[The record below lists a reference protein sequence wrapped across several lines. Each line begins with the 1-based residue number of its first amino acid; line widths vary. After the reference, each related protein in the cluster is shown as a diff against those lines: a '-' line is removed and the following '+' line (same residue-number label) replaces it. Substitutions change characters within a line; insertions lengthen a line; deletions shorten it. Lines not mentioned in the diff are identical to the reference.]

1 MSEKSKTSS
10 IAVGSLVWV
19 EHPEEAWIDGEV
31 VEVNGGEIKVACTS
45 GEEILA
51 GHAQYAEDKIKEE
64 LDDCIGLWILKITAN
79 AAKAYPKDP
88 EAPACGVDDMT
99 KLAYL
104 HEPGVLQN
112 LKSRYDVNEIYTY
125 TGNILIAVNPF
136 QRLPHLYNDD
146 VMEKYKGMGLGELS
160 PHPFAIADG
169 AYRQMIKEGISQSIL
184 VSGESGAGKTE
195 STKMLMCYLAH
206 MGGSSK
212 SEGRSVEQ
220 QVLESS
226 PVLEAFGNAK
236 TVRNNNSSRFGK
248 FVELQFNSRGRISGA
263 AIRTYLLERSR
274 VCQVSDPERNYH
286 CFYLLCAAPA
296 EDREKYKLGD
306 PRTFHYLNQSN
317 CIQLAGV
324 DDSKEYVDTRR
335 AMDVVG
341 ISSDEQD
348 AIFRV
353 VAAILHLGNIEFGK
367 TSDGDASQPKDDQ
380 SRFHLKTSAELLMC
394 NEKALEDSLCKR
406 VMVTR
411 DETITKSLNPNDAA
425 VSRDAL
431 AKIIYSRLFDWLVN
445 KINNSIGQDPESKF
459 LIGVLDIYGFE
470 SFKTNSFEQF
480 CINLT
485 NEKLQQHF
493 NQHVFKMEQEE
504 YTREEIDWS
513 YIEFVDNQ
521 DILDLIEKKP
531 GGIIA
536 LLDEACMFP
545 RSTHETF
552 AEKLYQTFKD
562 HKRFTKPKLSR
573 TGFTIC
579 HYAGDV
585 TYQTELFLDKN
596 KDYVVAEHQALLS
609 ASNCSFVSGLFPPL
623 PEESSKSSK
632 FSSIGS
638 RFKQQLQSL
647 LETLS
652 ATEPHYIR
660 CVKPNN
666 LLKPHIFENS
676 NVLQQLRCGGVMEAI
691 RISCAGYPTRKTFD
705 EFLTRFK
712 VLAPNAL
719 NGSSDEITACKRLLE
734 KADLKGFQ
742 LGKTKVFLRA
752 GQMAELD
759 TVRNQVLGVS
769 ASKIQRKFRTYLARK
784 SFLSLRN
791 SAIQIQTLSRGQV
804 ARRIYEHKR
813 RIAAATTIQ
822 KDMRMSVSRK
832 AYTLL
837 RSSAVCIQAGMRGM
851 AARDELLRRR
861 RNRAAIAIQRYC
873 RGFLAC
879 HSYSSLKGAAK
890 AIQCACRAS
899 LALQELRKLKLAAR
913 ETGALQEAKVKLEE
927 QVKELTSQ
935 LELEKRMRVEIEEA
949 KNHEIAKLQSALEEM
964 QMQFQGQAANETSE
978 LQQTKTKLE
987 KQIEK
992 LTLQLQLE
1000 KRMRADIE
1008 EAKNY
1013 ETAKSQSALD
1023 EMQVQFRE
1031 TKELLIKERESANKV
1046 AEQVLRA
1053 EGVADRVAEQ
1063 VSRVEGAA
1071 DRVAEQVSRVEG
1083 AADKVVEQVPR
1094 AEAFV
1099 DKVAEQVTR
1108 AEGAADTVVEQE
1120 TNAEG
1125 AAVRVAEQVPHA
1137 EGAAV
1142 RVAEQV
1148 PHAEGAVAGQVP
1160 MGHELLNK
1168 LTAENEKLKFLVNSL
1183 EKRIDET
1190 EKKYEETNKL
1200 SEERLKQALE
1210 AESKIIQLKTEMQ
1223 RLEEKISDLETT
1235 DQILRQQAL
1244 INHPAGKA
1252 SGHLV
1257 PTAQTAENDQPP
1269 EAQSASV
1276 AKRFA
1281 ESESMR
1287 KSQIERQR
1295 DDSQPKNVLMQVYL
1309 QENIDTL
1316 LKCITKNLGFSEGK
1330 PVAAFTIYKCLIQW
1344 RSFEAER
1351 TNVFDRL
1358 IQIIGSAIEDEANKD
1373 CMVYW
1378 LTNTSILLF
1387 LLQRT
1392 LRAPP
1397 NSPRLPPQPTSFFG
1411 RMTQGFRS
1419 FNSSTNLAVAG
1430 LNEVRQ
1436 VEARYPALLFKE
1448 QLTAYVEKIYG
1459 IVRDN
1464 SKKEISPLL
1473 SSCIQASRSSLENSS
1488 ESSDNSSLTSH
1499 WQSIIESLNG
1509 LLSTMKDN
1517 FVPLVLVQKIFTEIF
1532 SYINVQIFNSLLLHK
1547 ECCTFNNGEYVKA
1560 GLAELELWCGNAQ
1573 EYAGSSFDELQYV
1586 QQAIKLLVLQKKS
1599 ELTYDVLTTEM
1610 CP

>member
-1 MSEKSKTSS
+1 
-10 IAVGSLVWV
+10 
-19 EHPEEAWIDGEV
+19 
-31 VEVNGGEIKVACTS
+31 
-45 GEEILA
+45 
-51 GHAQYAEDKIKEE
+51 
-64 LDDCIGLWILKITAN
+64 
-79 AAKAYPKDP
+79 
-88 EAPACGVDDMT
+88 
-99 KLAYL
+99 
-104 HEPGVLQN
+104 
-112 LKSRYDVNEIYTY
+112 
-125 TGNILIAVNPF
+125 
-136 QRLPHLYNDD
+136 
-146 VMEKYKGMGLGELS
+146 
-160 PHPFAIADG
+160 
-169 AYRQMIKEGISQSIL
+169 
-184 VSGESGAGKTE
+184 
-195 STKMLMCYLAH
+195 
-206 MGGSSK
+206 
-212 SEGRSVEQ
+212 
-220 QVLESS
+220 
-226 PVLEAFGNAK
+226 
-236 TVRNNNSSRFGK
+236 
-248 FVELQFNSRGRISGA
+248 
-263 AIRTYLLERSR
+263 
-274 VCQVSDPERNYH
+274 
-286 CFYLLCAAPA
+286 
-296 EDREKYKLGD
+296 
-306 PRTFHYLNQSN
+306 
-317 CIQLAGV
+317 
-324 DDSKEYVDTRR
+324 
-335 AMDVVG
+335 
-341 ISSDEQD
+341 
-348 AIFRV
+348 
-353 VAAILHLGNIEFGK
+353 
-367 TSDGDASQPKDDQ
+367 
-380 SRFHLKTSAELLMC
+380 
-394 NEKALEDSLCKR
+394 
-406 VMVTR
+406 
-411 DETITKSLNPNDAA
+411 
-425 VSRDAL
+425 
-431 AKIIYSRLFDWLVN
+431 
-445 KINNSIGQDPESKF
+445 
-459 LIGVLDIYGFE
+459 
-470 SFKTNSFEQF
+470 
-480 CINLT
+480 
-485 NEKLQQHF
+485 
-493 NQHVFKMEQEE
+493 
-504 YTREEIDWS
+504 
-513 YIEFVDNQ
+513 
-521 DILDLIEKKP
+521 
-531 GGIIA
+531 
-536 LLDEACMFP
+536 
-545 RSTHETF
+545 
-552 AEKLYQTFKD
+552 
-562 HKRFTKPKLSR
+562 
-573 TGFTIC
+573 
-579 HYAGDV
+579 
-585 TYQTELFLDKN
+585 
-596 KDYVVAEHQALLS
+596 
-609 ASNCSFVSGLFPPL
+609 
-623 PEESSKSSK
+623 
-632 FSSIGS
+632 
-638 RFKQQLQSL
+638 
-647 LETLS
+647 
-652 ATEPHYIR
+652 
-660 CVKPNN
+660 
-666 LLKPHIFENS
+666 
-676 NVLQQLRCGGVMEAI
+676 
-691 RISCAGYPTRKTFD
+691 
-705 EFLTRFK
+705 
-712 VLAPNAL
+712 
-719 NGSSDEITACKRLLE
+719 
-734 KADLKGFQ
+734 
-742 LGKTKVFLRA
+742 
-752 GQMAELD
+752 MAELD
-759 TVRNQVLGVS
+759 SVRNQVLGIS
-769 ASKIQRKFRTYLARK
+769 AGKIQRKFRTYLARK
-784 SFLSLRN
+784 NFLSLRN

-822 KDMRMSVSRK
+822 KDARMVVSRK

-837 RSSAVCIQAGMRGM
+837 RCSAVCIQAGMRGM

-861 RNRAAIAIQRYC
+861 RNKAAIAIQRHC

-879 HSYSSLKGAAK
+879 HSYSSLKRAAK

-927 QVKELTSQ
+927 QVKELTLQ
-935 LELEKRMRVEIEEA
+935 LELEKRKRVEIEEA
-949 KNHEIAKLQSALEEM
+949 KNHEIAKLQSDLEEM

-978 LQQTKTKLE
+978 LQQAKTKWE
-987 KQIEK
+987 KQIEE
-992 LTLQLQLE
+992 LTLELQLE

-1031 TKELLIKERESANKV
+1031 TKELLMKERESANKV

-1083 AADKVVEQVPR
+1083 AADKVVEQVPL

-1099 DKVAEQVTR
+1099 DKVAEQVPR
-1108 AEGAADTVVEQE
+1108 AEGAADTVVEQVPRAE
-1120 TNAEG
+1120 ALWMVADQVPRAEG
-1125 AAVRVAEQVPHA
+1125 AADNVVEQVPRA
-1137 EGAAV
+1137 EGS
-1142 RVAEQV
+1142 VAE
-1148 PHAEGAVAGQVP
+1148 QVP

-1168 LTAENEKLKFLVNSL
+1168 LTAENEKLKVLVNSL

-1257 PTAQTAENDQPP
+1257 QTTQTAETDQPP

-1330 PVAAFTIYKCLIQW
+1330 PIAAFTIYKCLIHW

-1560 GLAELELWCGNAQ
+1560 GLAELELLCGNAQ
-1573 EYAGSSFDELQYV
+1573 EYAGPSFDELQYV
-1586 QQAIKLLVLQKKS
+1586 QQAVRLLVLQQKS

-1610 CP
+1610 CPEVKELKTPQKLSSQQLYRMCTLYSGDNSSAESVPPEVISSLKILTGEDSTDAGGESFVLDDNAGIPFSIDDICSSLQETDFTGVKPAQELLENPAFEFLQT